1 MSKQKP
7 KPLKRAASLSSALLK
22 TGGASRDASA
32 PKPLAKQ
39 PDLAEDRRP
48 AAKPPPQDLSKPP
61 ASPPTRQKPSMPS
74 LEPEAFDGLLPGLLK
89 SEPEAAPA
97 KPRPTEAPPRPKLL
111 DQFDFLQ
118 SRNQELALKEAAKAS
133 SFAAS
138 FLRHLRAGH
147 FAEAEIDFA
156 RIMTLEPQVARKVL
170 YNAELEDL
178 AIICRAI
185 GFKPLE
191 FATIVALLRG
201 SKGTRG
207 LSAPDQLKASLGI
220 FESIDRDCALGLLE
234 HIPWLPQRDWQALK
248 SA

>member
-1 MSKQKP
+1 MAQEP
-7 KPLKRAASLSSALLK
+7 R
-22 TGGASRDASA
+22 
-32 PKPLAKQ
+32 PLAKQ
-39 PDLAEDRRP
+39 TP
-48 AAKPPPQDLSKPP
+48 ADPPVEP
-61 ASPPTRQKPSMPS
+61 KPSVS
-74 LEPEAFDGLLPGLLK
+74 GLEPDAFDGLLPGLLR

-97 KPRPTEAPPRPKLL
+97 KKRPAEPSPPPRLL
-111 DQFDFLQ
+111 DQFECLQ
-118 SRNQELALKEAAKAS
+118 SRNQELALKEAGKAG
-133 SFAAS
+133 SFSTS
-138 FLRHLRAGH
+138 FLRNLRAGR
-147 FAEAEIDFA
+147 FADAEVDFA
-156 RIMTLEPQVARKVL
+156 RVMTLEPQIARKVL